1 MSIDDL
7 KTVERLSKIV
17 LRMTSNP
24 ALREDLMQEA
34 LIHLWQVQEQRPG
47 QAESW
52 YFQSCRYHLQHYVAS
67 GRSVDSP
74 KRSSSQIHPVE
85 NGEDT
90 AELFDI
96 LISLEPYDAV
106 LADVSARDIIDAMSK
121 LLSERERVILVYLAE
136 GLGTCDIAKRLNI
149 SHPMVIKHRR
159 KIAALAT
166 KLAIDPLPNKSRNG
180 KGRRKKKQEAALH
193 QIESFVAE

>member
-17 LRMTSNP
+17 IRMTSNP

-34 LIHLWQVQEQRPG
+34 LIHLWQIQEQRPG

-52 YFQSCRYHLQHYVAS
+52 YLQNCRYHLQHYLAS

-74 KRSSSQIHPVE
+74 KRSSSQVHPPD
-85 NGEDT
+85 NGEDA
-90 AELFDI
+90 AELFD
-96 LISLEPYDAV
+96 LLTDLAPHDAI
-106 LADVSARDIIDAMSK
+106 LADVSARDIITSMSK
-121 LLSERERVILVYLAE
+121 LLSERERSILLYLAE
-136 GLGTCDIAKRLNI
+136 GLGTCEIAKRLNI
-149 SHPMVIKHRR
+149 SHPMVVKHRR

-166 KLAIDPLPNKSRNG
+166 RLAIDPLPNRSRSA
-180 KGRRKKKQEAALH
+180 KRRNKKNHDLAAPPLAS
-193 QIESFVAE
+193 IAA

>member
-1 MSIDDL
+1 MSVEDL
-7 KTVERLSKIV
+7 KTIERLSKIV
-17 LRMTSNP
+17 IRMTSNP

-52 YFQSCRYHLQHYVAS
+52 YLQNCRYHLQHYLAS

-74 KRSSSQIHPVE
+74 KRSSSQVHAHE
-85 NGEDT
+85 SGEDGVEWLDRLT
-90 AELFDI
+90 
-96 LISLEPYDAV
+96 SLEPRDAV
-106 LADVSARDIIDAMSK
+106 VADVSARDMLEAMSK
-121 LLSERERVILVYLAE
+121 LLPARERAVLHYLAE
-136 GLGTCDIAKRLNI
+136 GLGTCDIAKRLSI

-166 KLAIDPLPNKSRNG
+166 KLAIEPLPRGSKTAKAKNKKINELRLVQVEG
-180 KGRRKKKQEAALH
+180 LAA
-193 QIESFVAE
+193 A

>member
-1 MSIDDL
+1 MSVDDM
-7 KTVERLSKIV
+7 KTVERLTKIV
-17 LRMTSNP
+17 IRMTSNL

-52 YFQSCRYHLQHYVAS
+52 YLQNCRYHLQHYLAS

-74 KRSSSQIHPVE
+74 KRSSSQVHLVD
-85 NGEDT
+85 NGEDGT
-90 AELFDI
+90 ELLD
-96 LISLEPYDAV
+96 LLSNLEPYDAV
-106 LADVSARDIIDAMSK
+106 VGDVSARDIIQAMSK
-121 LLSERERVILVYLAE
+121 SLSERERLILVFLAE
-136 GLGTCDIAKRLNI
+136 GLGTCEIAKRLKI

-166 KLAIDPLPNKSRNG
+166 KLAIDPLPNKGRNG
-180 KGRRKKKQEAALH
+180 KRRSKKNHDVTTALL
-193 QIESFVAE
+193 ESFVGE